1 MNKFLVFPYE
11 NHIENILKSL
21 EDKMYG
27 RVEDI
32 LTLNG
37 WWVKTK
43 PEIHVGNKEI
53 KIKKNIDEISKE
65 CNSLWVV
72 ESYFSL
78 DFISEIVPILIYA
91 KEKRWTVYYG
101 RRTSDSEEKIIR
113 EIIDKN
119 KLHMNE
125 KLNGKNWEENRIYD
139 IKSPVIWIV
148 DMFPQMPMNSLALE
162 LWKAFEQQGYKTELI
177 SKRKDVSLVSK
188 AISFPDIKNENKIE
202 IIKEYNNFFEKIE
215 KNNKKI
221 VVLDDD
227 PTGVQTVHDI
237 SVYTNWEKDTI
248 RQGFDEENNLF
259 YILTNSRGFTAE
271 QTTKAHNEI
280 AAVVDEVAKETGK
293 EYIFISRSDSTLR
306 GHYPLE
312 TELLKK
318 NYEAN
323 TGKTIDGEILC
334 PFFKEGGRFTIDNVH
349 YVRYGEDLIPANET
363 EFAKD
368 KTFGYSAATM
378 PEYVEEKTKGAYK
391 ASDVTCISLEDIHD
405 MNIDK
410 IEEALMAVKD
420 FNKIIVN
427 AVDYADVKV
436 FCVALYRAMAK
447 GKVFMFRTAAAIVK
461 VMGGVTD
468 QPLLSREQM
477 VVKETDN
484 GGIIVVGSHTD
495 KTTKQVE
502 ELKKLTDIEFIELDA
517 TLVKDDEAFEKEV
530 KRCLDLEETCIKAG
544 KTVCCYTTRA
554 LITADTGDKE
564 DELRLSVK
572 ISDAVQSLV
581 GRLSVT
587 PSFVIAK
594 GGITSSDVGTKALA
608 VKKANVLGQIKPGIP
623 VWQTGEESK
632 FPMTPYVIFPGNV
645 GEITTLR
652 EAVEVLTSDRLA

>member
-1 MNKFLVFPYE
+1 MALNAEV
-11 NHIENILKSL
+11 
-21 EDKMYG
+21 
-27 RVEDI
+27 
-32 LTLNG
+32 LTSY
-37 WWVKTK
+37 
-43 PEIHVGNKEI
+43 
-53 KIKKNIDEISKE
+53 KKIDEAYIDELLKKE
-65 CNSLWVV
+65 
-72 ESYFSL
+72 
-78 DFISEIVPILIYA
+78 
-91 KEKRWTVYYG
+91 
-101 RRTSDSEEKIIR
+101 
-113 EIIDKN
+113 
-119 KLHMNE
+119 
-125 KLNGKNWEENRIYD
+125 
-139 IKSPVIWIV
+139 
-148 DMFPQMPMNSLALE
+148 
-162 LWKAFEQQGYKTELI
+162 
-177 SKRKDVSLVSK
+177 
-188 AISFPDIKNENKIE
+188 
-202 IIKEYNNFFEKIE
+202 IE

-259 YILTNSRGFTAE
+259 YVLTNSRGFTAE

-334 PFFKEGGRFTIDNVH
+334 PFFKEGGRYTIDNVH
-349 YVRYGEDLIPANET
+349 YVKYGEELIPANET

-410 IEEALMAVKD
+410 IEEALMEVK
-420 FNKIIVN
+420 
-427 AVDYADVKV
+427 
-436 FCVALYRAMAK
+436 
-447 GKVFMFRTAAAIVK
+447 
-461 VMGGVTD
+461 
-468 QPLLSREQM
+468 PLLSREQM
-477 VVKETDN
+477 VVKETEN

-530 KRCLDLEETCIKAG
+530 KRCLDLEETCMKAG

-632 FPMTPYVIFPGNV
+632 FPLTPYVIFPGNV

-652 EAVEVLTSDRLA
+652 EAVEVLTAK

>member
-1 MNKFLVFPYE
+1 MALNAEV
-11 NHIENILKSL
+11 
-21 EDKMYG
+21 
-27 RVEDI
+27 
-32 LTLNG
+32 LTSY
-37 WWVKTK
+37 
-43 PEIHVGNKEI
+43 
-53 KIKKNIDEISKE
+53 KKIDEAYIDELLKKE
-65 CNSLWVV
+65 
-72 ESYFSL
+72 
-78 DFISEIVPILIYA
+78 
-91 KEKRWTVYYG
+91 
-101 RRTSDSEEKIIR
+101 
-113 EIIDKN
+113 
-119 KLHMNE
+119 
-125 KLNGKNWEENRIYD
+125 
-139 IKSPVIWIV
+139 
-148 DMFPQMPMNSLALE
+148 
-162 LWKAFEQQGYKTELI
+162 
-177 SKRKDVSLVSK
+177 
-188 AISFPDIKNENKIE
+188 
-202 IIKEYNNFFEKIE
+202 IE

-259 YILTNSRGFTAE
+259 YVLTNSRGFTAE

-280 AAVVDEVAKETGK
+280 AAVVDEVAKETRK

-334 PFFKEGGRFTIDNVH
+334 PFFKEGGRYTIDNVH
-349 YVRYGEDLIPANET
+349 YV
-363 EFAKD
+363 K
-368 KTFGYSAATM
+368 
-378 PEYVEEKTKGAYK
+378 
-391 ASDVTCISLEDIHD
+391 
-405 MNIDK
+405 
-410 IEEALMAVKD
+410 
-420 FNKIIVN
+420 
-427 AVDYADVKV
+427 YADVKV

-530 KRCLDLEETCIKAG
+530 KRCLNLEETCIKAG

-632 FPMTPYVIFPGNV
+632 FPLTPYVIFPGNV
-645 GEITTLR
+645 GEVTTLR
-652 EAVEVLTSDRLA
+652 EAVEVLTAK